1 MLIKTKLIMI
11 IIILTHSSHSL
22 LLISE
27 INFTE
32 KKIRVDLVK
41 LNK

>member
-11 IIILTHSSHSL
+11 IVILTHSSHS
-22 LLISE
+22 
-27 INFTE
+27 FTE
-32 KKIRVDLVK
+32 KKKKRVDLVK